1 MQTIFHATVE
11 ELILWLPQL
20 TAQFR
25 THKNEGLQK
34 GGKEGG
40 EGNIYIPA
48 ARWSTIGPAPGGGG
62 CYETGQ

>member
-1 MQTIFHATVE
+1 MVSE
-11 ELILWLPQL
+11 L